1 MHSKTIFPTEQ
12 RSAKALWLTKGQ
24 KALDAAEKQIK
35 EEQAKYKKSKNQ
47 FLMEVTLA
55 NKKYLELEEAYNVLH
70 FEFEQYKKI
79 INDTNTIESISP
91 NNASDNKN

>member
-12 RSAKALWLTKGQ
+12 RKAKALWLTKGH

-35 EEQAKYKKSKNQ
+35 EERTKYTQSKNQ
-47 FLMEVTLA
+47 FLMEVTVA

-79 INDTNTIESISP
+79 INDTNPIESISP